1 MPFNLI
7 RAIKSTH
14 RHPIN
19 RVLHCIGLPL
29 YVIGFAL
36 VVGYFTDLHTNPCLF
51 LTGHKIEGNLTTMT
65 LIILFKYFKSKKR
78 ILTAGIRR

>member
-14 RHPIN
+14 RYPIK

-36 VVGYFTDLHTNPCLF
+36 VVGYFTVLHTNPI
-51 LTGHKIEGNLTTMT
+51 TG
-65 LIILFKYFKSKKR
+65 IILWLIAIGLVCS
-78 ILTAGIRR
+78 